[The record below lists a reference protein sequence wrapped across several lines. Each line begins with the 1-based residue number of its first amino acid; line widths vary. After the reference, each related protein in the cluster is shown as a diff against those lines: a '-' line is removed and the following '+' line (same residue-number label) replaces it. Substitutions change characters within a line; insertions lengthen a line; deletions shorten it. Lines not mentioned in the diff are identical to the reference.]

1 MELQANLDALGAPDT
16 VVWAISNDDTDRL
29 RDFVAAEGI
38 EAPMIYDPD
47 AVTIKAYGVHNE
59 ASERVIPHP
68 TAVIVDREG
77 IVRYVRVDEDYQV
90 RPSIEE
96 LLAALAGM

>member
-29 RDFVAAEGI
+29 RDFVASEGI
-38 EAPMIYDPD
+38 ETPMIYDPD
-47 AVTIKAYGVHNE
+47 ATTIKAYGVYNE
-59 ASERVIPHP
+59 ASERVISHP